1 MAADAPIVP
10 AISQSTDERPT
21 RRALLAAGTGLA
33 AALYASS
40 TARAEDAAP
49 DHSKMDHSQMDH
61 SKMDHAAM
69 GHGSADAK
77 YQKLIDAAHHC
88 VNKGEVCLDH
98 CISLL
103 SKGDTSIKDCIRTV
117 SAMLPM
123 CQTLSRLAALDAKR
137 LKEFAKVCA
146 DVCADCEAE
155 CKKHAEHHAICKA
168 CQESCAACIK
178 ECKVVIDG

>member
-1 MAADAPIVP
+1 MAAEANTGP
-10 AISQSTDERPT
+10 AISQRIDDQPS
-21 RRALLAAGTGLA
+21 RRAVLGAGSGLA

-40 TARAEDAAP
+40 MARAEDAAP

-61 SKMDHAAM
+61 AAM
-69 GHGSADAK
+69 GHGTAASPRQA
-77 YQKLIDAAHHC
+77 LIDAAHHC

-98 CISLL
+98 CIGLL
-103 SKGDTSIKDCIRTV
+103 SKGDTSLKDCIRTV

-137 LKEFAKVCA
+137 LREFAKVCA

-155 CKKHAEHHAICKA
+155 CKKHAEHHAVCKA

-178 ECKVVIDG
+178 ECKVIVDG